1 MAKRITK
8 AQRARNRADEFR
20 SAVAELL
27 QADVIWTAW
36 EENWLVSES
45 RRRPDYIFSEKEHAV
60 LDRMRDTAS
69 GPFTGYDAYTVTEL
83 IAIAYPWRFD
93 LDEDGEEFLET
104 LHEKMPAGLRKRP
117 LRRLVGICRSFE
129 GLDLPRDIDPR
140 MDALAELEKLE
151 EQLVSVP
158 FSSPSSSEG
167 YM

>member
-20 SAVAELL
+20 STVAELL
-27 QADVIWTAW
+27 QSGVIWTAW

-45 RRRPDYIFSEKEHAV
+45 QRRSDYIFSEKEHAV
-60 LDRMRDTAS
+60 LDRLRDTAS
-69 GPFTGYDAYTVTEL
+69 GPFAGYGDYTVSEL
-83 IAIAYPWRFD
+83 IAIAYPWRCD

-129 GLDLPRDIDPR
+129 GLDLPRDLDPQ
-140 MDALAELEKLE
+140 MEALAELEKLE
-151 EQLVSVP
+151 EQLVTVP
-158 FSSPSSSEG
+158 FSSLPPGGGS
-167 YM
+167 M

>member
-20 SAVAELL
+20 STVAELL
-27 QADVIWTAW
+27 QSDVIWTAW

-69 GPFTGYDAYTVTEL
+69 GPFTGYGAYTVAEL
-83 IAIAYPWRFD
+83 ITIAYPWRFD

-129 GLDLPRDIDPR
+129 GLDLPRDLDPQ

-151 EQLVSVP
+151 EQVSVP
-158 FSSPSSSEG
+158 FSSPPPG
-167 YM
+167 GRHM